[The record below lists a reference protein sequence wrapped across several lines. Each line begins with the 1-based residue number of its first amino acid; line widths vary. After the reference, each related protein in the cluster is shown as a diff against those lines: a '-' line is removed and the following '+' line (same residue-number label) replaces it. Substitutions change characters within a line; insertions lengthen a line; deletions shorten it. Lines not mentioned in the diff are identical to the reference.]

1 MTSKD
6 KTREKLVGSMRRTK
20 SAAGIGNDNAEPES
34 AAASPV
40 ASAPA
45 APAAAGKAK
54 PSAAPRPETVNAEA
68 YQSGRR
74 VWPD

>member
-34 AAASPV
+34 AADSPV
-40 ASAPA
+40 VS

-54 PSAAPRPETVNAEA
+54 PSAAPRPETGNAEA